1 MENYSL
7 WGERRNADYI
17 DERRAAGAV
26 VLEAVYVNC
35 LREVY
40 YGEGTGR
47 CKKGGRC
54 GELFRVGDVDV

>member
-1 MENYSL
+1 MY
-7 WGERRNADYI
+7 A

-40 YGEGTGR
+40 YGEGMGR
-47 CKKGGRC
+47 CKRGGRC

>member
-1 MENYSL
+1 MWE
-7 WGERRNADYI
+7 ERRNADYI